1 MFEVVPF
8 KAEHL
13 AAIKLQDMQAHLSD
27 WVTLEQGRG
36 LEQFPSYTAFVD
48 GTAIGAAGILHMWM
62 GRAMAWAFIAKS
74 EPKDFLKGHRVVKKF
89 LDGCYVQR
97 IEMTVDCDFPE
108 AHRWAKMLGFEMEC
122 ERMKHYSPDGRDC
135 ALYAKVRA

>member
-1 MFEVVPF
+1 VFEVIPF

-13 AAIKLQDMQAHLSD
+13 AAIKLQSMQAHLSN

-36 LEQFPSYTAFVD
+36 LEQSPSYTALSD
-48 GTAIGAAGILHMWM
+48 GAPIGCAGVINMWM
-62 GRAMAWAFIAKS
+62 GRAMAWAFIAKTT
-74 EPKDFLKGHRVVKKF
+74 PQTFLRGHRVVKRF
-89 LDGCYVQR
+89 LDGCYTQR

-135 ALYAKVRA
+135 ALYAKIRP

>member
-1 MFEVVPF
+1 MFEVTPF

-13 AAIKLQDMQAHLSD
+13 AVIKLQDMQAHLSN

-36 LEQFPSYTAFVD
+36 LEEYPSYTAFVD
-48 GTAIGAAGILHMWM
+48 GKPIGAAGVIHMWA
-62 GRAMAWAFIAKS
+62 GRAMAWAFISKVA
-74 EPKDFLKGHRVVKKF
+74 PHIFLKGHRVVKRF
-89 LDGCYVQR
+89 LDGCHVRR

-122 ERMKHYSPDGRDC
+122 ERMKFYSPDGRDC
-135 ALYAKVRA
+135 ALYVRLR